1 MIPNI
6 MAGCLLVLSWT
17 APSPAD
23 VRLPGDQFHPGWTA
37 AGRPVRFMKADLF
50 NHIDGGAEL
59 FLEFGFVQVDIQRYR
74 RGPDELELESYEMES
89 PAAALGIYLMNC
101 GREAGFPEIPARNS
115 SEVSQATI
123 LKGRYFLHVNNG
135 QGTPDL
141 RPAMAA
147 LARAVLEKIPEE
159 SPGPILEMLP
169 REGRVP
175 GSERLVRGPV
185 GLQAFFTFGEGDVL
199 KLGGRVFG
207 LLAEFKVSGAS
218 NFSRLVIAYPDER
231 SAEAAFENLKA
242 NFDPYLKITDT
253 EPTAFGFVDF
263 QKKSGRVE
271 LRHNVLDL
279 RFNIASRVGPLAPP
293 PRLP

>member
-37 AGRPVRFMKADLF
+37 AGRPVRFVKTDLF

-59 FLEFGFVQVDIQRYR
+59 FLEFGFVQVQIQKYR
-74 RGPDELELESYEMES
+74 SGPDELETEAYEMES

-101 GREAGFPEIPARNS
+101 GPEAGFPEIPARNS

-123 LKGRYFLHVNNG
+123 LKGRYFLRINNG
-135 QGTPDL
+135 QGAPKL
-141 RPAMAA
+141 RPAMTA
-147 LARAVLEKIPEE
+147 LARAILEKIPEE
-159 SPGPILEMLP
+159 STGPILDTLP

-185 GLQAFFTFGEGDVL
+185 GLQAFFSFGEGDIL
-199 KLGGRVFG
+199 KLEGRVFG
-207 LLAEFKVSGAS
+207 LLAEFKVPGAS
-218 NFSRLVIAYPDER
+218 KFSRLVIPYPNERAASAAY
-231 SAEAAFENLKA
+231 ENLKT
-242 NFDPYLKITDT
+242 NLDPYLKITSSGPAT
-253 EPTAFGFVDF
+253 FSFVDF
-263 QKKSGRVE
+263 QNKLGRVK
-271 LRHNVLDL
+271 LRQNILDI
-279 RFNIASRVGPLAPP
+279 RFKMAPGDRPFVPL
-293 PRLP
+293 PRLR